1 MDPVSLV
8 AMAST
13 TFKGVQ
19 ILVSKGAEIEHVA
32 RKLGHWYGLVSDIKE
47 AEKEA
52 ENPPLF
58 KKMFAGDSVEQQA
71 LNAVIAKKKI
81 EEQEKQVRELI
92 TWAYGVETYKEMM
105 QMRKDI
111 RAKRERIIYKQR
123 RRQRRML
130 DVSAIIM
137 GLIVSGG
144 VVWTAASIIQGLSN
158 G

>member
-13 TFKGVQ
+13 TFKGLQ

-32 RKLGHWYGLVSDIKE
+32 QKLGHWYGLVSDLRE

-58 KKMFAGDSVEQQA
+58 KKMFDGESVEQQA

-81 EEQEKQVRELI
+81 QEQEKQIRELI
-92 TWAYGVETYKEMM
+92 MYSYGQDTYNEMI
-105 QMRKDI
+105 QMRRDI
-111 RAKRERIIYKQR
+111 RAKREQMIYKQR
-123 RRQRRML
+123 RKQRRML
-130 DVSAIIM
+130 DVSAIIL
-137 GLIVSGG
+137 GLMFVFG
-144 VVWTAASIIQGLSN
+144 VVWGTMNIIQRFSN

>member
-13 TFKGVQ
+13 TFKGLQ

-32 RKLGHWYGLVSDIKE
+32 QKLGHWYGLVSDLRE

-58 KKMFAGDSVEQQA
+58 KKLFDGESVEAQA

-81 EEQEKQVRELI
+81 EEQEKQIRELI
-92 TWAYGVETYKEMM
+92 MYSYGQDTYKEMM
-105 QMRKDI
+105 QMRRDI
-111 RAKRERIIYKQR
+111 RAKREQMIYKQR
-123 RRQRRML
+123 RKQRRML

-137 GLIVSGG
+137 GLMVTAGII
-144 VVWTAASIIQGLSN
+144 WTTISVIQGVSN

>member
-1 MDPVSLV
+1 VDPLSLV

-13 TFKGVQ
+13 TFKGLQ

-32 RKLGHWYGLVSDIKE
+32 QKLGHWYGLVSDLRE

-58 KKMFAGDSVEQQA
+58 KKMFDGESVEAQA

-81 EEQEKQVRELI
+81 EEQEKQIRELI
-92 TWAYGVETYKEMM
+92 MYSYGQDTYNEMI
-105 QMRKDI
+105 QMRRDI
-111 RAKRERIIYKQR
+111 RAKREQMIYKQR
-123 RRQRRML
+123 RKQRRML
-130 DVSAIIM
+130 DVSAIIL
-137 GLIVSGG
+137 GLTVTAGII
-144 VVWTAASIIQGLSN
+144 WTTISVIQGVSN